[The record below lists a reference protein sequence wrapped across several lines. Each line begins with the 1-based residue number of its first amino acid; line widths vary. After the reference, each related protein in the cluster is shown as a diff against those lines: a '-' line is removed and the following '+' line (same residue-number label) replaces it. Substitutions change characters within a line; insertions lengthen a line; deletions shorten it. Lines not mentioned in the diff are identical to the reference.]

1 MCDGRVLFGYPLE
14 FSDIC
19 FIYPP
24 TYDDIVR
31 KGYDKY
37 IELVNLL
44 TISQEDLDDT
54 FNEGND
60 AFDIIAPDPFEYL
73 IVKASLDEKYEKD
86 VIAAPAKNFP
96 QPFLLIFKYFSYLI
110 IFRQLLE
117 I

>member
-1 MCDGRVLFGYPLE
+1 MSNEKVLFGYPLE

-24 TYDDIVR
+24 TYNDIAK

-37 IELVNLL
+37 TELVNIL

-60 AFDIIAPDPFEYL
+60 AFDTIAPDPFEYL
-73 IVKASLDEKYEKD
+73 IVKASLDEKYEKN
-86 VIAAPAKNFP
+86 IENRTFP
-96 QPFLLIFKYFSYLI
+96 NTT
-110 IFRQLLE
+110 E
-117 I
+117 

>member
-37 IELVNLL
+37 IEDVLSN
-44 TISQEDLDDT
+44 
-54 FNEGND
+54 
-60 AFDIIAPDPFEYL
+60 
-73 IVKASLDEKYEKD
+73 IVLCK
-86 VIAAPAKNFP
+86 
-96 QPFLLIFKYFSYLI
+96 
-110 IFRQLLE
+110 
-117 I
+117 